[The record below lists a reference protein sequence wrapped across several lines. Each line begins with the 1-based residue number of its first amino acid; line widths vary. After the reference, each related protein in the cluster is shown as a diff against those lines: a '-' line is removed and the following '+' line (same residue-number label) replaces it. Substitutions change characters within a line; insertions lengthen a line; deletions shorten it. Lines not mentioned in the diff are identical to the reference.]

1 MLLQIYSLSML
12 RILSGLLNHSSN
24 ISPERSI
31 LRFSLILFLYMCFYL
46 ILLFYKWLFS
56 YCCFWNSG
64 NGIHVLF
71 RLLLCK
77 SLILL

>member
-12 RILSGLLNHSSN
+12 RILSGLLNRNSN

-46 ILLFYKWLFS
+46 ILLFYKWLFHTAAS
-56 YCCFWNSG
+56 GIAETESTSCSVCFC
-64 NGIHVLF
+64 V
-71 RLLLCK
+71 
-77 SLILL
+77 SL